1 MVGKKRM
8 TTTQGIT
15 TASGTRIR
23 RIAQMNALADVVVN
37 VYAPVMKQGS
47 IIVTPTASAETHA
60 PRQSQGIGSRH
71 SQRGEYGIG
80 HAEVQRGSPSG
91 GRQQGQQ
98 EQHDHDDLR
107 ASPTWKNSMRFAT
120 SRR

>member
-1 MVGKKRM
+1 M

-47 IIVTPTASAETHA
+47 IIVTPTASAETTCSPA
-60 PRQSQGIGSRH
+60 PCRWALPDRSI
-71 SQRGEYGIG
+71 
-80 HAEVQRGSPSG
+80 
-91 GRQQGQQ
+91 
-98 EQHDHDDLR
+98 
-107 ASPTWKNSMRFAT
+107 F
-120 SRR
+120 

>member
-15 TASGTRIR
+15 TASGTRIH

-47 IIVTPTASAETHA
+47 IIVTPTASAETTCSH
-60 PRQSQGIGSRH
+60 
-71 SQRGEYGIG
+71 
-80 HAEVQRGSPSG
+80 GSP
-91 GRQQGQQ
+91 
-98 EQHDHDDLR
+98 R
-107 ASPTWKNSMRFAT
+107 ASGSSIPSAVSTA
-120 SRR
+120 